1 MPGFDEAQAGMPEE
15 PQGMPGAQPEPAP
28 APWGIPV
35 PGPAPT
41 AEGMTARGQALLSE
55 GKLQEAID
63 QFTKAI
69 ALDSKHREA
78 FEKRAEAYVR
88 QGRQERADEDY
99 RQVQA
104 LNAGA

>member
-1 MPGFDEAQAGMPEE
+1 MPE
-15 PQGMPGAQPEPAP
+15 
-28 APWGIPV
+28 

-41 AEGMTARGQALLSE
+41 AEGMTARGELLLSE

-69 ALDSKHREA
+69 ALDPRHREA
-78 FEKRAEAYVR
+78 LEKRAEAYSR
-88 QGRQERADEDY
+88 QGRLERADEDY

-104 LNAGA
+104 LNTGS